1 MLFFIELAIIEE
13 RVVKIMRSSIM
24 KKSIIVAIILL
35 ILFGTLA
42 TLYINNLSDN
52 LYSETDEY
60 LNDLTNQT
68 AKAIKNRINENLT
81 QLTTISLI
89 IQQDGI
95 LQEPLL
101 DYLNQLAQRDGV
113 KRFGIADL
121 QGNVITSD
129 HQTFNI
135 SDRDYFKDSLNGK
148 TVTSKSITDY
158 TDGEAINVYSVP
170 IYKHNEVSGVL
181 FATFYT
187 DKLSSILSSATY
199 NNVGY
204 AFIFN
209 ENGDVVLSNKKTDDF
224 NNIESLNGI
233 DLNDIDING
242 KGIINFR
249 DENNTLNYLIYAN
262 IEGNDWL
269 VASVFPKEA
278 VTGKFQNFIQT
289 AYLTW
294 LIIGVGSAV
303 VVAYFYFIQGKNKLQ
318 ITKLAYE
325 DEITG
330 HYNYYRFIEYCQNIN
345 HLSKYVLVN
354 CDVKGFKWF
363 NEIYGEEIAN
373 RLLKQIIICI
383 DTQCQNEEFCCRQSA
398 DHFVILLDSDDF
410 EQIKNRLFV
419 LANYIRGEFAKEY
432 NTSPY
437 YFHFGVYKILEDDVD
452 INLAFKKTQYTSNDL
467 KRLSKDDVSFYQEE
481 VFQKELYALQIE
493 KEFQDS
499 LKANHFK
506 AYIQPK
512 VNLQTGKVC
521 SGEILTR
528 WHHPE
533 YNIIS
538 PGDFIPVY
546 EKNGML
552 EALDFHIF
560 KKALEQI
567 DYWNKYYGIKIS
579 ISVNVS
585 RTYIFNE
592 GYVDKLIRLVKAC
605 NVNPEQVEIEITE
618 TTALNHKEELIKIL
632 NQLKSYHFKVA
643 LDDFGSGYSSLNILK
658 DLPIDVVK
666 IDQEFFRTNDYTHT
680 RSHIIIEEIIQLCHK
695 LNLEVVAEGVETI
708 EQKEFLEA
716 HDCDYIQGYYYY
728 RPMLLKEFEALFVL
742 ENINK

>member
-42 TLYINNLSDN
+42 TLYINNLPDN

-121 QGNVITSD
+121 QGNVVTSD

-398 DHFVILLDSDDF
+398 DHFKSLL
-410 EQIKNRLFV
+410 
-419 LANYIRGEFAKEY
+419 
-432 NTSPY
+432 
-437 YFHFGVYKILEDDVD
+437 VY
-452 INLAFKKTQYTSNDL
+452 
-467 KRLSKDDVSFYQEE
+467 
-481 VFQKELYALQIE
+481 
-493 KEFQDS
+493 
-499 LKANHFK
+499 
-506 AYIQPK
+506 
-512 VNLQTGKVC
+512 
-521 SGEILTR
+521 
-528 WHHPE
+528 
-533 YNIIS
+533 
-538 PGDFIPVY
+538 
-546 EKNGML
+546 
-552 EALDFHIF
+552 
-560 KKALEQI
+560 
-567 DYWNKYYGIKIS
+567 
-579 ISVNVS
+579 
-585 RTYIFNE
+585 
-592 GYVDKLIRLVKAC
+592 
-605 NVNPEQVEIEITE
+605 
-618 TTALNHKEELIKIL
+618 
-632 NQLKSYHFKVA
+632 
-643 LDDFGSGYSSLNILK
+643 
-658 DLPIDVVK
+658 
-666 IDQEFFRTNDYTHT
+666 
-680 RSHIIIEEIIQLCHK
+680 
-695 LNLEVVAEGVETI
+695 
-708 EQKEFLEA
+708 
-716 HDCDYIQGYYYY
+716 
-728 RPMLLKEFEALFVL
+728 
-742 ENINK
+742 